1 MKEIKSVLWRAKV
14 EGKARIVSECAM
26 THPEFTC
33 FTQGPTSVKVY
44 LNGYYIVARSQTQE
58 HRVGVCVQ

>member
-1 MKEIKSVLWRAKV
+1 
-14 EGKARIVSECAM
+14 M